1 MIQEIIALSVP
12 TAVHEHTRIKL
23 GTAQVSMHGV
33 CTYVQNFSLIIQ
45 MAIQPEKNGFRD
57 AADKDVVN

>member
-23 GTAQVSMHGV
+23 GTAQVSMHGFCMEFV
-33 CTYVQNFSLIIQ
+33 RTKLFIDYSD
-45 MAIQPEKNGFRD
+45 GYST
-57 AADKDVVN
+57 